1 MTGEAIVLTLRA
13 QQQLL
18 VLNALERGELLM
30 IQAAE
35 LLGRSVRQVRRLRAA
50 YRRRGAQALVHG
62 NRGRPSP
69 RRVAEAIRDQ
79 VISLARTTYA
89 AVNHQHLT
97 ELLAE
102 REGLVLSH
110 PTIHRLLRE
119 AGIRSPR
126 RRRPP
131 KHRRRRERMPQP
143 GLLVQ
148 LDGSDHDWLEERGP
162 RLVLLAALDD
172 ATGAVLAA
180 TFRDQED
187 THGYLLLLRALTQ
200 RHGLPVAVYSDRHGI
215 FHRDKRTPL
224 TLDEQLRGG
233 PDPTQVGR
241 VLQELNIRWIPASSP
256 QAKGRIER
264 LFGTFQDRLRT
275 ELRLAGISDRESANA
290 FLDGFVPRYNAR
302 FAQAS
307 ADPAPAYRPWPTD
320 LDPDAVLCFKYR
332 RTVAND
338 NTITVGPHTA
348 QILAGPQGRSYAKA
362 RVEVH
367 ERLDGQLAVFYQGHC
382 LASRLLTG
390 APLLDVPAREYA
402 RVHPLEASRPH
413 PRGGSRISAPSRKSR
428 PGGSGEAVA
437 RRRHPST
444 PAEPRR
450 PDADHPWRQTVLTKA
465 MKREIEAG
473 RTNSLNR

>member
-1 MTGEAIVLTLRA
+1 MTQRA

-18 VLNALERGELLM
+18 ILNALERGELLM
-30 IQAAE
+30 AQAAE
-35 LLGRSVRQVRRLRAA
+35 LLGRSVRQVRRVRAA

-62 NRGRPSP
+62 NRDRPSP
-69 RRVAEAIRDQ
+69 RRVADATRDR
-79 VISLARTTYA
+79 VIDLARTTYA
-89 AVNHQHLT
+89 AVNHKHLT

-102 REGLVLSH
+102 REGIILSH
-110 PTIHRLLRE
+110 PTVHRLLRE

-131 KHRRRRERMPQP
+131 KHRRRRERMAQP

-148 LDGSDHDWLEERGP
+148 LDGSAHDWLEDRGP

-180 TFRDQED
+180 TFRDHED
-187 THGYLLLLRALTQ
+187 AHGYLLLLRTLTQ

-215 FHRDKRTPL
+215 FYRDKRTPL

-241 VLQELNIRWIPASSP
+241 VLQELRIRWIPASSP

-275 ELRLAGISDRESANA
+275 ELRLAGLADRERANA

-302 FAQAS
+302 FAQVP
-307 ADPAPAYRPWPTD
+307 ADPASAFRPWPAD
-320 LDPDAVLCFKYR
+320 DDPDAVFCFKYA
-332 RTVAND
+332 RTVGND
-338 NTITVGPHTA
+338 NTVTVGPH
-348 QILAGPQGRSYAKA
+348 QVQVLPGPRGRSYAKA

-367 ERLDGQLAVFYQGHC
+367 ERLDGQVTLFYQGHH

-390 APLLDVPAREYA
+390 ALLLDVPARQYA
-402 RVHPLEASRPH
+402 RVHPREAGRAH
-413 PRGGSRISAPSRKSR
+413 ARGGSRISAPSRKSR
-428 PGGSGEAVA
+428 PGGSGEAVP
-437 RRRHPST
+437 RRKLSAT
-444 PAEPRR
+444 PIEPRR

-465 MKREIEAG
+465 MQREIEAG

>member
-1 MTGEAIVLTLRA
+1 MNGEAIVLTQRA

-18 VLNALERGELLM
+18 VLNALERGELFM
-30 IQAAE
+30 VQAAD
-35 LLGRSVRQVRRLRAA
+35 LLALSVRQVRRLRAA
-50 YRRRGAQALVHG
+50 YRQRGAQALVHG
-62 NRGRPSP
+62 NRGRRSP

-89 AVNHQHLT
+89 EVNHKHLT

-102 REGLVLSH
+102 REGLILSH
-110 PTIHRLLRE
+110 PTVHRLLRA

-131 KHRRRRERMPQP
+131 KHRRRRERMPQR
-143 GLLVQ
+143 GLLIQ
-148 LDGSDHDWLEERGP
+148 LDGSDHDWLQDRGP

-172 ATGAVLAA
+172 ATGEVLAA
-180 TFRDQED
+180 TFRDHED
-187 THGYLLLLRALTQ
+187 AHGYLLLLRALTQ
-200 RHGLPVAVYSDRHGI
+200 RHGLPVAAYSDRHGI

-241 VLQELNIRWIPASSP
+241 ALQELSIRWIPASSP

-302 FAQAS
+302 FAQAP
-307 ADPAPAYRPWPTD
+307 ADPVSAFRPWPTD
-320 LDPDAVLCFKYR
+320 RDLDAVFCFKYR

-338 NTITVGPHTA
+338 NTITVGPHTV
-348 QILAGPQGRSYAKA
+348 QILAGPTGRSYAKA

-367 ERLDGQLAVFYQGHC
+367 ERLDGQVAVLYQGRH

-390 APLLDVPAREYA
+390 AHLLAVPAREYD
-402 RVHPLEASRPH
+402 RVHPLEAGRPRL
-413 PRGGSRISAPSRKSR
+413 RGGSRIPAPSRKSR
-428 PGGSGEAVA
+428 PGGSGGAVT
-437 RRRHPST
+437 RRRPPSA
-444 PAEPRR
+444 PAGPRR